1 MRATIPLAA
10 LFLAVACTATAQP
23 WGEHSCADR
32 AQDLRERL
40 MSDGLILGLAHPD
53 VALEVGTIDL
63 PTADLPLYV
72 QRIHGRRLGVS
83 AGSEVS
89 LARGKALPLY
99 DLDLAR
105 VLAEPR
111 GASEASFIELER
123 WDPLVRETFDRHY
136 ELIDRGTAVFVDRS
150 VPSAD
155 VVHLMTVLADLG
167 WTEIDLL
174 YLAESPP
181 TVDAGLPHPD
191 GDDALWFG
199 HWPRWLSPP
208 AALTEDLDHP
218 PGRDVLALAP
228 WRLRP
233 LIFAELASEA
243 YALASC
249 PVPEDQVVWWQQL
262 QFPPPRHAVAR
273 ITLTQTDAVH
283 RLITLD
289 PDATWGDSAMAFAEA
304 LGDDL
309 TATPGDRLAVWFA
322 SGDAFAVTEAVPTAW
337 QAIPHYVPL
346 DPTVAAEI
354 ADHPDAYQ
362 VSRGAPPVI
371 LGSMDPTHI
380 EQVVDDHLDTLRS
393 CFQYALRD
401 GTTVRGEAS
410 VDLVLEPVGRVG
422 RVSLSE
428 STLAHGPTEQCIL
441 DTFAHMRFPG
451 PLSSMVMVSQ
461 PIRYDGP
468 RSAGDGPAPP

>member
-10 LFLAVACTATAQP
+10 LLLACACTATAQP
-23 WGEHSCADR
+23 WGDHSCADR
-32 AQDLRERL
+32 AQALRERL
-40 MSDGLILGLAHPD
+40 FSDGLILGLAHPD

-89 LARGKALPLY
+89 LARGEAFPLD
-99 DLDLAR
+99 DLDLPR

-111 GASEASFIELER
+111 SASEISFVELDR
-123 WDPLVRETFDRHY
+123 WDPQVRKTFDRHY
-136 ELIDRGTAVFVDRS
+136 ELIDLGTAVFVDRS

-155 VVHLMTVLADLG
+155 VVHLMSFLADLG

-174 YLAESPP
+174 YLAEQPP
-181 TVDAGLPHPD
+181 TVDAGHPHPD
-191 GDDALWFG
+191 GDDAVWFG

-218 PGRDVLALAP
+218 PGRDVLTLAP

-233 LIFAELASEA
+233 LLFAELASEA
-243 YALASC
+243 YALSSC
-249 PVPEDQVVWWQQL
+249 PVPEEQVVWWQQQ

-273 ITLTQTDAVH
+273 ITLTRTDAVH
-283 RLITLD
+283 RLVTLD
-289 PDATWGDSAMAFAEA
+289 PDASWGDSATALAEA
-304 LGDDL
+304 LGGEL
-309 TATPGDRLAVWFA
+309 TATPGDRTTVWFS
-322 SGDAFAVTEAVPTAW
+322 SGESFAVTEAVPTTW

-346 DPTVAAEI
+346 DPAIAAEI
-354 ADHPDAYQ
+354 AAHPDAYQ
-362 VSRGAPPVI
+362 VSRAAPPVI

-380 EQVVDDHLDTLRS
+380 EQVVDGHLDALRS
-393 CFQYALRD
+393 CFQYALHD
-401 GTTVRGEAS
+401 GVTVRGEAS
-410 VDLVLEPVGRVG
+410 VDLVLKPVGRVAQ
-422 RVSLSE
+422 VSLSE
-428 STLAHGPTEQCIL
+428 STLGHAATEQCVL
-441 DTFAHMRFPG
+441 DTFTHMRFPG
-451 PLSSMVMVSQ
+451 PLSAMVMVSQ

-468 RSAGDGPAPP
+468 EAIGEGPGPP